1 MPYSTVSAQRP
12 NADINITPLVDVMLV
27 LLIIFMVTM
36 PVLSQ
41 RIRVDLPQTPP
52 QPITVTPPEP
62 IDLRIDGASQVFW
75 NESPTPVAALQQMMQ
90 AEVQRDPANPPVL
103 QIDSSDDAEYDV
115 LAKVLAAARNADM
128 QRIGFVQNAR

>member
-36 PVLSQ
+36 PILSH
-41 RIRVDLPQTPP
+41 
-52 QPITVTPPEP
+52 PITVNLPQARPDPPKITVEP
-62 IDLRIDGASQVFW
+62 IALRIDGAGQVFW
-75 NESPTPVAALQQMMQ
+75 NGAPTPVAALQQMMR
-90 AEVQRDPANPPVL
+90 AEVQRDPAHPPTL
-103 QIDSSDDAEYDV
+103 QIDSSDDAEYEV

-128 QRIGFVQNAR
+128 ERIGFVQDAR

>member
-52 QPITVTPPEP
+52 EPITITPPEP
-62 IDLRIDGASQVFW
+62 IDLRIDGAGQVFW

-90 AEVQRDPANPPVL
+90 AEVQRDPVNPPVL